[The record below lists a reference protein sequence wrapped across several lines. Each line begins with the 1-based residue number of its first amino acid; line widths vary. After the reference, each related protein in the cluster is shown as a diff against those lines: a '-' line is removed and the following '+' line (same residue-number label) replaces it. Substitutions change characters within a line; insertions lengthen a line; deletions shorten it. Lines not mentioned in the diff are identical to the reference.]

1 MGFFRTIGIAAVAL
15 ALFAIPGHAAE
26 EDADYEGVPAYSVTR
41 LKIFEGS
48 AWVRT
53 PDSGDWE
60 EFSSNSP
67 VPVRS
72 LISIPEGS
80 EAELQFHGGQF
91 VLLTGGTELSVRGL
105 ENDRT
110 AFGLRS
116 GEIRFYLPETDFAP
130 VRVTTRGGGRR
141 NFPSPGAT
149 G

>member
-1 MGFFRTIGIAAVAL
+1 MRWMRMVGIVAISL
-15 ALFAIPGHAAE
+15 ALSAIPGHALE
-26 EDADYEGVPAYSVTR
+26 MDEYEGVPAYSVTR

-91 VLLTGGTELSVRGL
+91 VLMTGGTELSVRGL
-105 ENDRT
+105 DNDRT
-110 AFGLRS
+110 
-116 GEIRFYLPETDFAP
+116 E
-130 VRVTTRGGGRR
+130 
-141 NFPSPGAT
+141 
-149 G
+149 